1 MYKSRK
7 KLVPTFSSFLFKL
20 IIKHYFL
27 YKTRRVTICIRC
39 IILNNLQVSQ
49 LILLNEAAQRDGVP
63 LPDLVSSAQQIREA
77 IKSLILAAQ
86 ALVSETTD
94 DVSYILNRS
103 SEKIHSFFFFS
114 ISAGD
119 LVILQS
125 SEILFINV
133 MF

>member
-1 MYKSRK
+1 M
-7 KLVPTFSSFLFKL
+7 
-20 IIKHYFL
+20 
-27 YKTRRVTICIRC
+27 CIRC

-49 LILLNEAAQRDGVP
+49 VILLNEAAQRDGVP

-77 IKSLILAAQ
+77 IKSLVLTAQ

-94 DVSYILNRS
+94 DVSCILNRS
-103 SEKIHSFFFFS
+103 SEKIHSFFFFL

>member
-1 MYKSRK
+1 M
-7 KLVPTFSSFLFKL
+7 
-20 IIKHYFL
+20 
-27 YKTRRVTICIRC
+27 
-39 IILNNLQVSQ
+39 
-49 LILLNEAAQRDGVP
+49 ILLNEAAQRDGVP

-94 DVSYILNRS
+94 DVSCILNRS
-103 SEKIHSFFFFS
+103 SEKIHSFFFFL

>member
-1 MYKSRK
+1 M
-7 KLVPTFSSFLFKL
+7 
-20 IIKHYFL
+20 
-27 YKTRRVTICIRC
+27 
-39 IILNNLQVSQ
+39 
-49 LILLNEAAQRDGVP
+49 ILLNEAAQRDGVP

-77 IKSLILAAQ
+77 IKSLVLTAQ

-94 DVSYILNRS
+94 DVSCILNRS
-103 SEKIHSFFFFS
+103 SEKIHSFFFFL

>member
-1 MYKSRK
+1 MHKSRK
-7 KLVPTFSSFLFKL
+7 KLVPTFSSFLCKL

-49 LILLNEAAQRDGVP
+49 VILLNEAAQRDGVP

-94 DVSYILNRS
+94 DVSCILNRS
-103 SEKIHSFFFFS
+103 SKKIHSFFSFRY
-114 ISAGD
+114 
-119 LVILQS
+119 LQVAYS
-125 SEILFINV
+125 NTPVFRDSFYKN
-133 MF
+133 

>member
-1 MYKSRK
+1 M
-7 KLVPTFSSFLFKL
+7 
-20 IIKHYFL
+20 
-27 YKTRRVTICIRC
+27 CIRC

-49 LILLNEAAQRDGVP
+49 VILLNEAAQRDGVP

-94 DVSYILNRS
+94 DVSCILNRS
-103 SEKIHSFFFFS
+103 SEKIHSFFFFL

>member
-1 MYKSRK
+1 M
-7 KLVPTFSSFLFKL
+7 
-20 IIKHYFL
+20 
-27 YKTRRVTICIRC
+27 CIRC
-39 IILNNLQVSQ
+39 ITLNNLQVSQ
-49 LILLNEAAQRDGVP
+49 VILLNEAAQRDSVP

-94 DVSYILNRS
+94 DVSCILNRS